1 MHEVMVQIR
10 TTRVDTHHQSSYS
23 YISQA
28 AVKIQDVIL
37 EVSADGILLI
47 NGEDSSDRVPAS
59 IADGYAG
66 LTKTIKGTK
75 RNIIS
80 YKVDL
85 GNGRSID
92 LRSNIKTGMMYVDVD
107 GHFSDNKGLLGPST
121 PGQDGLYARDGTI
134 IDTAAEGAYNSYSQS
149 WQVTSDEPM
158 LFQEARFPQHP
169 SGCSYTAV
177 PATASSSSLRRRLT
191 DVVEVSKEDAMKACA
206 DAVPGDKMDFC
217 VTDVMLTGDLDA
229 AEDEFYYLN

>member
-121 PGQDGLYARDGTI
+121 GQDGLYARDGTI